1 MTDRIDRFKARRQL
15 QAQLR
20 DQPVL
25 VALPTP
31 ADALA
36 MLQQP
41 IDTQRVDLAFSALS
55 VDLDTKVSDAQVDAA
70 LQDFTKAFNGERFDQ
85 LMRDSRREVLQ
96 AVVVPFG
103 LGKVLSAYD
112 KVGGNVDTIHNAR
125 KEVYATDEARDKY
138 AKVPPMDKA
147 LRKTFDDKIMQ
158 VNEAHPVDS
167 IGWKEAM
174 ETIRKERIAAYDT
187 AGKIVESTLKAT
199 TSGGSTQTETLLNT
213 LRESNNRQ
221 AVFEGFAEEFVSDAQ
236 KQYFKNIEGMM
247 ANEID
252 KINRSNLDLDAKA
265 LA

>member
-1 MTDRIDRFKARRQL
+1 ML
-15 QAQLR
+15 S
-20 DQPVL
+20 L
-25 VALPTP
+25 VW
-31 ADALA
+31 
-36 MLQQP
+36 
-41 IDTQRVDLAFSALS
+41 
-55 VDLDTKVSDAQVDAA
+55 
-70 LQDFTKAFNGERFDQ
+70 
-85 LMRDSRREVLQ
+85 
-96 AVVVPFG
+96 VVVLKVWYQSADNVFREMFNRAMSGFQRKMVAPASTELNEFVG
-103 LGKVLSAYD
+103 L
-112 KVGGNVDTIHNAR
+112 
-125 KEVYATDEARDKY
+125 
-138 AKVPPMDKA
+138 A

-252 KINRSNLDLDAKA
+252 KINRSDLNLDAKA
-265 LA
+265 LARDTLMQDIQKAKARIGDSLSIIQQAINVHGKDSWNDEARMVGNKEWPGICRYSSTTFRVANWCYE